1 MPMRFLVQTP
11 VITAQPIELTADR
24 AHYLTKV
31 MRHKAGDVVECFD
44 GNGTVFDAQLSEVG
58 NKRCTL
64 LVTNQRP
71 VAQRPAVKLHLGISL
86 LKGQAMDRAIQQA
99 TELGASSI
107 CLVDAQ
113 RSNVHLTPERLDN
126 KMSHWQKIIAGACEQ
141 SGQLYLPTL
150 TPLQS
155 LEHLITTTDTEV
167 IVLDMQ
173 GEKLPATL
181 ARAERTLL
189 MGPEGG
195 WDEDERRLFAAHQLK
210 HYQLTGATLRAETV
224 PSVALALFS
233 HLQQL

>member
-1 MPMRFLVQTP
+1 MPMRFLVQMP
-11 VITAQPIELTADR
+11 ITTAESIELTTDR

-44 GNGTVFDAQLSEVG
+44 GNGTVFEAQLSEVG

-64 LVTNQRP
+64 VVTNQHP
-71 VAQRPAVKLHLGISL
+71 VAQPPTVKLHLGISL

-107 CLVDAQ
+107 CLLDAH
-113 RSNVHLTPERLDN
+113 RSNVHLAPERLDN

-141 SGQLYLPTL
+141 SGHLYLPTL
-150 TPLQS
+150 MPPQS
-155 LEHLITTTDTEV
+155 LEHLIASTDTEV

-181 ARAERTLL
+181 PRAERTLL

-195 WDEDERRLFAAHQLK
+195 WDEDERRLFAAHQFT
-210 HYQLTGATLRAETV
+210 HYQLTEGTLRAETV

>member
-1 MPMRFLVQTP
+1 MRFLVQTK
-11 VITAQPIELTADR
+11 ISTAEPIELTADR

-31 MRHKAGDVVECFD
+31 MRHKVGDVVECFD
-44 GNGTVFDAQLSEVG
+44 GNGTIFDAQLSTVG

-64 LVTNQRP
+64 LVINQRP
-71 VAQRPAVKLHLGISL
+71 IAQRPVVKLHLGISL

-107 CLVDAQ
+107 CLLNAH
-113 RSNVHLTPERLDN
+113 RNNVHLTPERLDN

-150 TPLQS
+150 TPLES
-155 LEHLITTTDTEV
+155 LEHLITTTDTE
-167 IVLDMQ
+167 IIILDMQ

-181 ARAERTLL
+181 PRAERTLL
-189 MGPEGG
+189 VGPEGG
-195 WDEDERRLFAAHQLK
+195 WDEDERRLFAAHQLT
-210 HYQLTGATLRAETV
+210 HYQLTGGTLRAETV